1 MSDLVIKLTM
11 FVQNRP
17 GRNRENLDGMVP
29 DAVLGQV
36 CEAAVITVQLH
47 FLTHGHGTIWNNM
60 EQYGTIWNNMEQYG
74 TMTKTEHGGIINGHK
89 VWIALTSL
97 PSAGGPIL
105 GRRGKRGT

>member
-60 EQYGTIWNNMEQYG
+60 EQYGT
-74 TMTKTEHGGIINGHK
+74 MTKTEHEGIINGHK